1 MKTLKKIG
9 ICIVLMLYLVQ
20 CSKNE
25 TVVEEYEGAPK
36 VNILSGDQVPMAI
49 QGESGDYYLDVVHL
63 HLYGP
68 KTVTGWGTAIDLKGL
83 MGDKGPNGD
92 PGVKGPSGDPGAKGP
107 SGDPGVKGPNGDLG
121 VKGPNGDPGVKGPNG
136 DPGAKGP
143 NGDPGAKGSNG
154 DPGAK
159 GSNGD
164 PGAKGP
170 NGDPGAKGPNGD
182 PGAKGPNG
190 DLGAKGK
197 STYIYTGVTPPSV
210 TKGRLGDW
218 YVDVLGARLYGPKTD
233 NGWGT
238 GISLL
243 SILSIDTTQIELGI
257 DTTKKVK
264 INRGSGSYTIA
275 IAHPSLASATLNT
288 SKTPAEITIKG
299 IKSGTTT
306 LTVTDTRSHQTQK
319 VTVKVI
325 EDALTLNVEELIT
338 EVGLIREATIV
349 KGYGPFTQQ
358 LSKVGIA
365 QVTIEDK
372 KIKIKGLTVGTT
384 VATFTDTKTA
394 KTQSLTIK
402 VVMPQTSLPPGV
414 EIDQYSGTLRK
425 WPCEAIPPSGHITL
439 PSGIKE
445 ISQTVFQNC
454 LALKSI
460 EIPEG
465 VTGIRSSAFN
475 GCKNL
480 VSVTLPSTLQ
490 DVGSYAFARCGF
502 STITLPEK
510 MAISNGAFA
519 YCKNLISIHIPV
531 ACLFDGSTGSYIWGE
546 AFQGCENLKTV
557 TIAEG
562 IKTIGYSVFADCKNL
577 TSVKLPS
584 TIKQLEVSWPF
595 SGVFENCE
603 SLKTIEL
610 PEGIEA
616 INDAFINTGITS
628 ITFPNS
634 LAKNL
639 EYYRTTLQG
648 CKNLTTVV
656 FPNAQKKLNHGF
668 FQNCE
673 KLSSVTLSAQ
683 LEEIGDRAFDGCKM
697 LRTIHLPNTLKEIG
711 SFAFSKTGL
720 IGIVIPEGV
729 TSLSYTFEDC
739 KDLTSVS
746 LPNSLKEIGYRTF
759 YRCSSLTT
767 LTIPKN
773 VTKIYDPSSALNLDR
788 LKTLIMTP
796 ITPPI
801 LTDRMWSNVPGFT
814 IKVPAASLEAYKK
827 AEGWKQYADKIVPM

>member
-1 MKTLKKIG
+1 
-9 ICIVLMLYLVQ
+9 MLYSVQ

-107 SGDPGVKGPNGDLG
+107 NGDPGVKGPNGDPGMKGPNGDPGAKGPNGDPG

-159 GSNGD
+159 GANGD

-182 PGAKGPNG
+182 PGT
-190 DLGAKGK
+190 KGK

-218 YVDVLGARLYGPKTD
+218 YVDVLGARLYGPKKEA
-233 NGWGT
+233 GWGA
-238 GISLL
+238 GMSLL
-243 SILSIDTTQIELGI
+243 SVLSLDTVQMELGLEA
-257 DTTKKVK
+257 TKKIK
-264 INRGSGSYTIA
+264 ITKGSGNYTIA
-275 IAHPSLASATLNT
+275 IAHPSLATATLDT
-288 SKTPAEITIKG
+288 SKSPAEITIKG

-325 EDALTLNVEELIT
+325 ADPLTLSVEELVT
-338 EVGLIREATIV
+338 EIGLTREVTIV
-349 KGYGPFTQQ
+349 KGYGPFTVQ
-358 LSKVGIA
+358 LNTVGIA
-365 QVTIEDK
+365 QVTVTDK
-372 KIKIKGLTVGTT
+372 ILKVKGLTAGTT
-384 VATFTDTKTA
+384 IATLTDVKTA

-402 VVMPQTSLPPGV
+402 VVMPQATLPAGV
-414 EIDQYSGTLRK
+414 EIDSYWGALKK

-439 PSGIKE
+439 PAGIKRIYSE
-445 ISQTVFQNC
+445 VFKNC

-465 VTGIRSSAFN
+465 VIDIGNLTFK

-490 DVGSYAFARCGF
+490 SVGSSAFEGCGF

-510 MAISNGAFA
+510 MAISNDAFSK
-519 YCKNLISIHIPV
+519 CKNLTSIHIPV
-531 ACLFDGSTGSYIWGE
+531 ACLFDGSIGSYIWGG
-546 AFQGCENLKTV
+546 AFEGCENLRTV

-562 IKTIGYSVFADCKNL
+562 IEKIAFSVFANCKNL

-656 FPNAQKKLNHGF
+656 FPNMQKKLNHGF

-746 LPNSLKEIGYRTF
+746 LPNTLVEIGYRTF
-759 YRCSSLTT
+759 YECSSLTS
-767 LTIPKN
+767 LTVPKN
-773 VTKIYDPSSALNLDR
+773 VTKIYDPISALNLDH

-796 ITPPI
+796 TTPPI

-814 IKVPAASLEAYKK
+814 IKVPAASLDAYKK

>member
-1 MKTLKKIG
+1 
-9 ICIVLMLYLVQ
+9 
-20 CSKNE
+20 
-25 TVVEEYEGAPK
+25 
-36 VNILSGDQVPMAI
+36 
-49 QGESGDYYLDVVHL
+49 
-63 HLYGP
+63 
-68 KTVTGWGTAIDLKGL
+68 
-83 MGDKGPNGD
+83 
-92 PGVKGPSGDPGAKGP
+92 
-107 SGDPGVKGPNGDLG
+107 
-121 VKGPNGDPGVKGPNG
+121 
-136 DPGAKGP
+136 
-143 NGDPGAKGSNG
+143 
-154 DPGAK
+154 
-159 GSNGD
+159 
-164 PGAKGP
+164 
-170 NGDPGAKGPNGD
+170 
-182 PGAKGPNG
+182 
-190 DLGAKGK
+190 
-197 STYIYTGVTPPSV
+197 
-210 TKGRLGDW
+210 
-218 YVDVLGARLYGPKTD
+218 
-233 NGWGT
+233 
-238 GISLL
+238 
-243 SILSIDTTQIELGI
+243 
-257 DTTKKVK
+257 
-264 INRGSGSYTIA
+264 
-275 IAHPSLASATLNT
+275 
-288 SKTPAEITIKG
+288 
-299 IKSGTTT
+299 
-306 LTVTDTRSHQTQK
+306 
-319 VTVKVI
+319 
-325 EDALTLNVEELIT
+325 
-338 EVGLIREATIV
+338 
-349 KGYGPFTQQ
+349 
-358 LSKVGIA
+358 
-365 QVTIEDK
+365 
-372 KIKIKGLTVGTT
+372 
-384 VATFTDTKTA
+384 
-394 KTQSLTIK
+394 
-402 VVMPQTSLPPGV
+402 
-414 EIDQYSGTLRK
+414 
-425 WPCEAIPPSGHITL
+425 
-439 PSGIKE
+439 
-445 ISQTVFQNC
+445 
-454 LALKSI
+454 
-460 EIPEG
+460 
-465 VTGIRSSAFN
+465 
-475 GCKNL
+475 
-480 VSVTLPSTLQ
+480 
-490 DVGSYAFARCGF
+490 
-502 STITLPEK
+502 

-656 FPNAQKKLNHGF
+656 FPNAQKKLNHDF